1 MKDSLYWLLM
11 CWIILAPG
19 IEENRRPWYAGVA
32 LIVSV
37 VLAFKEGF

>member
-11 CWIILAPG
+11 CWIMLAPAAG
-19 IEENRRPWYAGVA
+19 EHRRPWYAGVA